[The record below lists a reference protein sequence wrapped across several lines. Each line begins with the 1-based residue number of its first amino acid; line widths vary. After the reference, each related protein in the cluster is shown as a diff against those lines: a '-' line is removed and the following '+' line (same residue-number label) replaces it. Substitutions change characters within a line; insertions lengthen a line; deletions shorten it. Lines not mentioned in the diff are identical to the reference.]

1 MAQKTDLNVSPYY
14 DDFDETDNFKRTLFR
29 PGFAIQAR
37 ELTQLQST
45 LQNQIEKHSSHVF
58 REGAMVVPG
67 QMSYNNQFFTLKLAS
82 TFGSETV
89 DPSQYYNATTPV
101 TITGATTG
109 VTAQVIGFTAATSTD
124 QPLLHLDYVKT
135 GTDNVSTVFAD
146 GENILADTGITHTT
160 SYSSGAASATAFT
173 SSFKATVEGQ
183 AATDTIAN
191 LSSATGPAARVGSA
205 VRIESGVYY
214 VRGHFVTCS
223 EETLVLD
230 PYNANPSFRVG
241 FTVTETLVTPETDTT
256 LLDNA
261 TGSNN
266 FAAKG
271 AHRLKISLALTKLA
285 RSSTADSSFVQLM
298 DIKEGVIQS
307 LVRQTEYSIL
317 EETLARRTSEES
329 GDYTI
334 RPFQA
339 QVRECLD
346 NDSID
351 YDGVFQSRSLITG
364 STTDDGNTLSSDLL
378 AFRISPGKAYIKGY
392 EVEKIAHTI
401 KDIKKARD
409 FATVNAGVTSFDVG
423 NFALITNV
431 YGSPDITA
439 VTGET
444 TAFKKIE
451 LYDAPNTTRGSAN
464 GNLIGVGKA
473 RAIEYH
479 SGTAGASATNFDS
492 QYKLFMFDLQPFTK
506 LTLSGTPSPTL
517 LASHSS
523 GGIQITGNT
532 SGATGF
538 VFASGTSS
546 TSVNLTGVVGAF
558 SSGEKLIASD
568 SALTGGLIEVSGG
581 DGSTD
586 ITISKIETFSFVDFR
601 QVRMADDDSGQD
613 FTADFIL
620 EELGNVF
627 ADILLENGTDAV
639 ELETTGGSLIQEGFV
654 TEGAKLKDTEKNIS
668 LYKLPKKVIKTLL
681 TATNSGATDT
691 QYTVRR
697 QFVGTTNASGVVT
710 FNAQTNETF
719 LSHSEKDYT
728 VSILT
733 AGSAIGTST
742 VTASQGDIVS
752 ASTGFS
758 ASGST
763 LSITNADVFGNSAKV
778 KVTATLLKTSVT
790 QKNKTVNLMKQLK
803 VATGTTDAFG
813 TRPSDKIISLG
824 RADVFNLV
832 AVFDS
837 ESSSAD
843 ATTPSLT
850 LTDVSGSFIRG
861 EKITGSITGAEAR
874 IIDTTSP
881 MSFASSA
888 PTAFTTSDTIT
899 GSSSGATAK
908 VSAVTDGSIAITG
921 RYTLDT
927 GMRDNFYDISRLQ
940 IKPGSSLPTGRL
952 LIVYDY
958 MDHGSGDLL
967 SVDSYSDVALQM
979 RYDDIPQYAATKV
992 DPDESKPTGLF
1003 PLQDTYDFRPRV
1015 ADIAGTSNTLSAVD
1029 EVTGNSFDFN
1039 SRVFSGTGSSTVDFL
1054 KPGSLVQSDFEH
1066 YLPKKVS
1073 VHLGETGKF
1082 TVHEGTSSESPNLPT
1097 VPEIGL
1103 RLFDIFLPA
1112 YTFDPRKVI
1121 VVRKRHQR
1129 FTMKDIGKIEQ
1140 RLDHVEYYTA
1150 LNMLERDAES
1160 FETTDANGLNR
1171 FKAGFVVD
1179 NFDGHR
1185 IGDTAHKDYKNS
1197 IDMENNELRPQH
1209 HMNVNRL
1216 NESITVTADNNGN
1229 NERQAAGYRR
1239 TGRLLTLPFTEE
1251 AVVEQPYASTI
1262 ERVAAFHTFSWLGSV
1277 FLTPDSDEWFETA
1290 VAPELVVNV
1299 DGNFDAVIS
1308 AVKNQTGTIWNSW
1321 ESQWSGTT
1329 ESDGDFITDSD
1340 GEIVRSVETYRTES
1354 GEISVS
1360 TAAIAQVDRESQGS
1374 KVISRALVP
1383 YCRAKDID
1391 FRAFGLKPNQKVYVY
1406 LAGYDASSL
1415 VTPKDASF
1423 TPINETATPVKG
1435 DQLVTNAAGTVI
1447 GTLSIPNPK
1456 IFGNPQFPAG
1466 ELQFR
1471 ITSSPT
1477 NRLDRDPITAAQ
1489 TIYNANGILETTQET
1504 IVSTKNAII
1513 VATSVTATTN
1523 ITGNHPHIGQVN
1535 GNYDE
1540 GDTSGN
1546 PGDQGGGQK
1555 DAAPDVLGCPDPVWV
1570 TDLFETFL
1578 DEMPA
1583 DVCGPDSGGNGAVG
1597 GDFKGDDG
1605 EFGGDYGDAGAW
1617 GGGSEDKIIC
1627 TAMNQMYGFGS
1638 FRNSIWMKY
1647 QKSHMRQEE
1656 YQLGYHKL
1664 FGPLVK
1670 RMPTNNIIR
1679 VILERTAKRR
1689 TINLR
1694 KEMRGQK
1701 LPLYFYCMKYTIRP
1715 LFFAVGWL
1723 VKKKILSKSEIMVSN
1738 SKILFAKK
1746 RN

>member
-45 LQNQIEKHSSHVF
+45 LQNQIEKHGNHIF

-67 QMSYNNQFFTLKLAS
+67 QMSFNNQFFTLKLAS

-135 GTDNVSTVFAD
+135 GTDNVTTVFAD
-146 GENILADTGITHTT
+146 GENISADTGITHTT
-160 SYSSGAASATAFT
+160 SYSSGAASATTFT
-173 SSFKATVEGQ
+173 SSFKATIQGQ
-183 AATDTIAN
+183 NATDTIAN

-205 VRIESGVYY
+205 VKIESGIYY

-271 AHRLKISLALTKLA
+271 AHRLKISLALAKLA

-346 NDSID
+346 NDSLG
-351 YDGVFQSRSLITG
+351 YDGVFQNISSVTG
-364 STTDDGNTLSSDLL
+364 ATTDDGNTPSSDLL
-378 AFRISPGKAYIKGY
+378 SFRISPGKAYIKGF

-431 YGSPDITA
+431 YGSPDITP

-451 LYDAPNTTRGSAN
+451 FYDAPNTTRGSAN

-479 SGTAGASATNFDS
+479 SGNAGASATNFDS

-506 LTLSGTPSPTL
+506 ITLSGTPSPTL

-523 GGIQITGNT
+523 GGVQITGNT

-538 VFASGTSS
+538 VFATGTSS

-613 FTADFIL
+613 FTADFVL

-733 AGSAIGTST
+733 AGSVIGTST
-742 VTASQGDIVS
+742 VTASQGDVVS

-813 TRPSDKIISLG
+813 TRPSDKTISLG

-843 ATTPSLT
+843 ATAPSLT
-850 LTDVSGSFIRG
+850 LTDVSGSFTRG
-861 EKITGSITGAEAR
+861 EKITGSVSGAEAR

-881 MSFASSA
+881 MSFASTA
-888 PTAFTTSDTIT
+888 PTEFTTSDTIT

-908 VSAVTDGSIAITG
+908 VSAVTDGSIAITN

-1015 ADIAGTSNTLSAVD
+1015 ADVAGTSSTLSAVD

-1112 YTFDPRKVI
+1112 YTFDPRKVV

-1216 NESITVTADNNGN
+1216 NEVVTTNA
-1229 NERQAAGYRR
+1229 ERAAAGYQRS
-1239 TGRLLTLPFTEE
+1239 GRLLTLPYTQE

-1262 ERVAAFHTFSWLGSV
+1262 ERVAAFHTFSWLGTV
-1277 FLTPDSDEWFETA
+1277 ILEPDNDEWFETA

-1308 AVKNQTGTIWNSW
+1308 ALKNKMGTIWNSW
-1321 ESQWSGTT
+1321 ETQWSGVT
-1329 ESDGDFITDSD
+1329 ESEGDFIRDSD
-1340 GEIVRSVETYRTES
+1340 GEIVRSVETYRTEA
-1354 GEISVS
+1354 GEVTVS
-1360 TAAIAQVDRESQGS
+1360 TAAIAQIDRESQGS

-1383 YCRAKDID
+1383 YCRAKDIY
-1391 FRAFGLKPNQKVYVY
+1391 FRAFGLKPNTKVYVY

-1415 VTPKDASF
+1415 VTPKNANF
-1423 TPINETATPVKG
+1423 TPVNETATPVKG
-1435 DQLVTNAAGTVI
+1435 DQLITNASGTVR

-1456 IFGNPQFPAG
+1456 IFGNLQFPAG

-1489 TIYNANGILETTQET
+1489 TIYHANGILETSQET
-1504 IVSTKNAII
+1504 IVATKNAII
-1513 VATSVTATTN
+1513 VATDVTTTVYRG
-1523 ITGNHPHIGQVN
+1523 GNAPHQGQVN
-1535 GNYDE
+1535 TNYDD
-1540 GDTSGN
+1540 GDTSDPAGGKKAEN
-1546 PGDQGGGQK
+1546 CPDFVWAFTDEANLTLDTTGYSGDDSNQSSAPSNDDPFGWGDLQGGV
-1555 DAAPDVLGCPDPVWV
+1555 DDLG
-1570 TDLFETFL
+1570 
-1578 DEMPA
+1578 
-1583 DVCGPDSGGNGAVG
+1583 GG
-1597 GDFKGDDG
+1597 GD
-1605 EFGGDYGDAGAW
+1605 DA
-1617 GGGSEDKIIC
+1617 GGGSGYGGKIIC

-1638 FRNSIWMKY
+1638 FRNAIWMKY

-1664 FGPLVK
+1664 FRPLVK
-1670 RMPTNNIIR
+1670 KMPTNNIIR
-1679 VILERTAKRR
+1679 VILERIAKSR

-1694 KEMRGQK
+1694 KEMRGEK
-1701 LPLYFYCMKYTIRP
+1701 LPLYYKILNPVTGSI
-1715 LFFAVGWL
+1715 FFTVGWL
-1723 VKKKILSKSEIMVSN
+1723 IKKNIISKSEIVVN
-1738 SKILFAKK
+1738 ET
-1746 RN
+1746 RE

>member
-45 LQNQIEKHSSHVF
+45 LQNQIEKHGNHIF

-67 QMSYNNQFFTLKLAS
+67 QMSFNNQFFTLKLAS

-146 GENILADTGITHTT
+146 GENISADTGITHTT
-160 SYSSGAASATAFT
+160 SYSSGAASATTFT

-183 AATDTIAN
+183 TATDTIAN

-223 EETLVLD
+223 EEILVLD

-271 AHRLKISLALTKLA
+271 AHRLKISLALAKLA

-339 QVRECLD
+339 QVKECLD

-351 YDGVFQSRSLITG
+351 YDGHYQHLSSLTG
-364 STTDDGNTLSSDLL
+364 ATTDDGNTPSSDLL

-392 EVEKIAHTI
+392 EVEKLAHTI

-423 NFALITNV
+423 NFALITNI
-431 YGSPDITA
+431 YGSPDITP

-523 GGIQITGNT
+523 GGVQITGNT

-546 TSVNLTGVVGAF
+546 TSVNLTGVVGSF

-586 ITISKIETFSFVDFR
+586 ITISKVETFSFVDFR

-613 FTADFIL
+613 FTADFVL

-710 FNAQTNETF
+710 FTAQTNETF

-733 AGSAIGTST
+733 AGTGTG
-742 VTASQGDIVS
+742 VQGDIVS

-763 LSITNADVFGNSAKV
+763 LSITNAAVFGNSAKV

-790 QKNKTVNLMKQLK
+790 QKSKTVNLMKQLK

-813 TRPSDKIISLG
+813 TRPSDKTISLG

-850 LTDVSGSFIRG
+850 LTDVSGSFTRG
-861 EKITGSITGAEAR
+861 EKITGSVSGAEAR

-881 MSFASSA
+881 MSFASGA
-888 PTAFTTSDTIT
+888 PDGAIQFTTSDTIT

-908 VSAVTDGSIAITG
+908 VSAVTDGSIAITS

-1015 ADIAGTSNTLSAVD
+1015 ADVAGTSSTLSAVD

-1039 SRVFSGTGSSTVDFL
+1039 SRVFSGTGSSTVDFP

-1082 TVHEGTSSESPNLPT
+1082 TVREGVSAEIPSLPT

-1103 RLFDIFLPA
+1103 KLFDIFLPA

-1129 FTMKDIGKIEQ
+1129 FTMKDIGKLEQ

-1197 IDMENNELRPQH
+1197 IDMEGNELRPQH

-1216 NESITVTADNNGN
+1216 NEVATTNA
-1229 NERQAAGYRR
+1229 ERAAAGYQRS
-1239 TGRLLTLPFTEE
+1239 GRLLTLPFTEE

-1262 ERVAAFHTFSWLGSV
+1262 ERVAAFHTFSWLGTIR
-1277 FLTPDSDEWFETA
+1277 LIPDSDEWFETA

-1308 AVKNQTGTIWNSW
+1308 AIKNQTGTIWNSW
-1321 ESQWSGTT
+1321 ASQWSGVT
-1329 ESDGDFITDSD
+1329 ESDGDFIRDQD
-1340 GEIVRSVETYRTES
+1340 GEIVRSQETVRTES
-1354 GEISVS
+1354 GELTIS
-1360 TAAIAQVDRESQGS
+1360 TAAIAQIDRESQGS

-1383 YCRAKDID
+1383 YCRAKDIK
-1391 FRAFGLKPNQKVYVY
+1391 FEAFGLKPNTKVYVY
-1406 LAGYDASSL
+1406 LAGFNASSL
-1415 VTPKDASF
+1415 VIPLSAAF
-1423 TPINETATPVKG
+1423 TPINETTTPVKG
-1435 DQLVTNAAGTVI
+1435 DQLVTDAAGSVK
-1447 GTLSIPNPK
+1447 GTLSLPNPK
-1456 IFGNPQFPAG
+1456 VFGNPQFPAG

-1471 ITSSPT
+1471 ITSSQS

-1504 IVSTKNAII
+1504 IIATKNAII
-1513 VATSVTATTN
+1513 VAESVTASSS
-1523 ITGNHPHIGQVN
+1523 ISGNQPHKGQVN
-1535 GNYDE
+1535 TNYDD
-1540 GDTSGN
+1540 GDTSTGDDKGGKA
-1546 PGDQGGGQK
+1546 PGCKGTAWTDAVLNAIYEDLSLSFSPLSGQNSCGIDIGGQK
-1555 DAAPDVLGCPDPVWV
+1555 VTYGPDDYSYEDAEAD
-1570 TDLFETFL
+1570 
-1578 DEMPA
+1578 A
-1583 DVCGPDSGGNGAVG
+1583 DVGA
-1597 GDFKGDDG
+1597 DFK
-1605 EFGGDYGDAGAW
+1605 
-1617 GGGSEDKIIC
+1617 IVC
-1627 TAMNQMYGFGS
+1627 TAMNKMYGFGS
-1638 FRNSIWMKY
+1638 FRNAIWMKY
-1647 QKSHMRQEE
+1647 QKSHMQRDE
-1656 YQLGYHKL
+1656 YELGYHKL
-1664 FGPLVK
+1664 IGPLVK
-1670 RMPTNNIIR
+1670 KMPTNKFIR
-1679 VILERTAKRR
+1679 VILEKITKAR
-1689 TINLR
+1689 TICLR
-1694 KEMRGQK
+1694 REMRGQK
-1701 LPLYFYCMKYTIRP
+1701 LPLYYKISKSVGRP
-1715 LFFAVGWL
+1715 IFFVVGWL
-1723 VKKKILSKSEIMVSN
+1723 IKKNFISKSEMTVN
-1738 SKILFAKK
+1738 DNKIL
-1746 RN
+1746 